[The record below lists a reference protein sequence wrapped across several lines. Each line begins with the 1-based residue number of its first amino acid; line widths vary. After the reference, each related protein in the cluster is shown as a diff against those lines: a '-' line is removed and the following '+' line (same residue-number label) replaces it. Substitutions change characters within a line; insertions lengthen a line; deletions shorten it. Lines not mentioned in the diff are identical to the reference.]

1 MMNKLEIQRKILTV
15 AAVLV
20 LIPIL
25 LMLALIPGAI
35 LNPDPGANY
44 IAIIIVMSVLGILHL
59 LIRMGYLRNIR
70 TIKQDRSADKG
81 LNLGMGILLL
91 MCCIFLLD
99 GAAAAY
105 DQNLYG
111 SILMFVAGIIDIVT
125 ALATFGTL
133 FLKPKTGNQA
143 NSE

>member
-1 MMNKLEIQRKILTV
+1 MNRLEIQRKVLTV

-20 LIPIL
+20 LIPLL

-44 IAIIIVMSVLGILHL
+44 TAIIIVMSVLGILHL
-59 LIRMGYLRNIR
+59 VIRMGYLRNVR
-70 TIKQDRSADKG
+70 AIKQGRSADKG

-99 GAAAAY
+99 GGAAAY
-105 DQNLYG
+105 DHNLYS
-111 SILMFVAGIIDIVT
+111 SILMFAAGLIDFVT

-133 FLKPKTGNQA
+133 FLKPGTGNPV

>member
-1 MMNKLEIQRKILTV
+1 MKRLEIQRKILAV
-15 AAVLV
+15 AAVVV
-20 LIPIL
+20 LIPLL

-35 LNPDPGANY
+35 INPDPGANY

-59 LIRMGYLRNIR
+59 VIRMGYLRNIR
-70 TIKQDRSADKG
+70 AIKKDRSADKG

-105 DQNLYG
+105 GNNLYG
-111 SILMFVAGIIDIVT
+111 SILMFAAGIIDFVT

-133 FLKPKTGNQA
+133 FLKPGTGNPA